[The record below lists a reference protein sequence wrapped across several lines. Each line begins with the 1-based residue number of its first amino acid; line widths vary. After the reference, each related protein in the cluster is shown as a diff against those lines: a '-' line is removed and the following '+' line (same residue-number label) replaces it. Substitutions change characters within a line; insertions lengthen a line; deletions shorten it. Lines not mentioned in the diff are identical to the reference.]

1 MERDALTGKII
12 GFGIEVH
19 RETGPGLLESTY
31 EECLAHELHMAGLKF
46 SRQMALP
53 VRYKGILLECG
64 YRIDFLVEDSLI
76 IELKAV
82 ERLLPIHDAQLL
94 TYMKLSGIRKG
105 LLMNFNIAVLKDGVK
120 RFVL

>member
-1 MERDALTGKII
+1 MERDALTGKVI

-19 RETGPGLLESTY
+19 HETGPGLLESAY
-31 EECLAHELHMAGLKF
+31 EECLAYELKTAGLKYA
-46 SRQMALP
+46 RQLELP
-53 VRYKGILLECG
+53 VKYKGILLDCG
-64 YRIDFLVEDSLI
+64 YRIDLLVEDSLI

-82 ERLLPIHDAQLL
+82 ERLLPIHEAQVL

-105 LLMNFNIAVLKDGVK
+105 LLMNFNVSLLKDGVK